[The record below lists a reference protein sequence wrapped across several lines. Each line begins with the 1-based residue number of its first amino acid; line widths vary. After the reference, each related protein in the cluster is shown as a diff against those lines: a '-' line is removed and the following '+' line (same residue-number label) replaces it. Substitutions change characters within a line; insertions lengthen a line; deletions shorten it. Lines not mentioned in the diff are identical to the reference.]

1 MAAEKYSAS
10 MDDELLGQARR
21 AAERE
26 GVSLSS
32 WLARA
37 AAHQIRLRALEETVE
52 EWEAEHGA
60 ITAEE
65 LDAVERKIASAR
77 RTTTRRAAP
86 RAQTA

>member
-10 MDDELLGQARR
+10 MDDELLEQARA

-32 WLARA
+32 WLAGA
-37 AAHQIRLRALEETVE
+37 AAHQLRLRALEEMIE
-52 EWEAEHGA
+52 EWEAQHGA

-65 LDAVERKIASAR
+65 LEAVERKIGAAR
-77 RTTTRRAAP
+77 RATSSRSTP
-86 RAQTA
+86 RTQTV